1 MCSKETKC
9 NFQCPKKRVFFHFY
23 FIFCRHWNFFIW
35 VSGPHG
41 PCLDLALR
49 APHPWCTKTASAF
62 HLTSTYLWLACKLVF
77 CLLLD
82 QFRLSYRPLFLLML
96 FCSWR
101 NITAGGEGSSWL
113 WRLGS
118 HLKVGKYQKI
128 TVILEEA
135 QLWLC
140 SSYLVQKLNNVIK
153 YRPVKKCIPQKEPLK
168 LTVIYN
174 WV

>member
-23 FIFCRHWNFFIW
+23 FIFCRHWNVLTW
-35 VSGPHG
+35 VSGSHG

-62 HLTSTYLWLACKLVF
+62 HLTSTYLWLVCKLVF

-82 QFRLSYRPLFLLML
+82 QLRLSYRSLFILM

-135 QLWLC
+135 QLLWLC
-140 SSYLVQKLNNVIK
+140 SSYLVQKLNNLIK
-153 YRPVKKCIPQKEPLK
+153 YRPVKKCIPQKEP
-168 LTVIYN
+168 
-174 WV
+174 

>member
-1 MCSKETKC
+1 MSQKACFLSLL
-9 NFQCPKKRVFFHFY
+9 FY
-23 FIFCRHWNFFIW
+23 LLPPLKFLTW
-35 VSGPHG
+35 VSGSHG

-62 HLTSTYLWLACKLVF
+62 HLTSTYLWLVCKLVFVILVF

-82 QFRLSYRPLFLLML
+82 QLRLSYRSLFVLM

-135 QLWLC
+135 QLLWLC
-140 SSYLVQKLNNVIK
+140 SSYLVQKLNNLIK
-153 YRPVKKCIPQKEPLK
+153 YRPVKKCIPQKEP
-168 LTVIYN
+168 
-174 WV
+174 